1 MDEKRIQQVLEI
13 EKQAQELCASAERE
27 AQRMPVTAEQEA
39 QSLVEKAR
47 NDARA
52 EARQIIEKARSVG
65 ESARVITEAEEKNR
79 QLETM
84 ANKNMDRA
92 VSFVMDHILGRG

>member
-1 MDEKRIQQVLEI
+1 MKRIQQVLEI
-13 EKQAQELCASAERE
+13 EKQAQELRASAERE

-52 EARQIIEKARSVG
+52 EARQIIENARAAG
-65 ESARVITEAEEKNR
+65 ESAQVITETEEKNR
-79 QLETM
+79 QLDSI
-84 ANKNMDRA
+84 AGKNMDKA
-92 VSFVMDHILGRG
+92 ISFVMDRILGRG